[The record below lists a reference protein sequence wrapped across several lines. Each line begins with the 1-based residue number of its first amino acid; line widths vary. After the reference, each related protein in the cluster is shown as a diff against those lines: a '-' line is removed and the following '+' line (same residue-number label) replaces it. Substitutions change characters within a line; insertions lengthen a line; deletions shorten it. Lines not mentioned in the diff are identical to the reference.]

1 MALATKTAAAKPS
14 RAASKNPASFRTR
27 LWKDLRKNYSAYLII
42 LPAVLF
48 YLLFRY
54 KPMYGVIIA
63 FKDFSPGRGILGS
76 PWVGLKHFQAFFNSY
91 YFWRLLR
98 NTLSVSLSS
107 LLWGF
112 PAPIILALLM
122 NEIRRTWFKRVVQTV
137 TYMPHFVSLVV
148 VCSLVKIFT
157 ADTGFVVQLMSL
169 FGFEPVSLL
178 SKSSYF
184 VPVYVVSGIW
194 KEVGWGTII
203 YLAALTGID
212 PSLYEAARIDGAN
225 RWKQTLHVT
234 LPSIV
239 GTIIILFIMRM
250 GNIMSVGYEKVILL
264 YNDGIL
270 DKADVISTFVYRKG
284 LQDFQWSYSTAVGLF
299 NSFINFTLVFL
310 TNKISKKVSNI
321 SLW

>member
-1 MALATKTAAAKPS
+1 MALATKTAAAEPT
-14 RAASKNPASFRTR
+14 RTAGKNPAFFRTR

-48 YLLFRY
+48 YLLFCY

-91 YFWRLLR
+91 YFWRLLG
-98 NTLSVSLSS
+98 NTLSVSLFS

-122 NEIRRTWFKRVVQTV
+122 NEIRLTWFKRVVQTV

-157 ADTGFVVQLMSL
+157 ADTGFIVQLMTL

-184 VPVYVVSGIW
+184 VPVYVASGIW